1 MGDGTREEVEAYG
14 PTEEQDQQQF
24 EAEVQQW
31 EREERE
37 IKFIEKV
44 QKSRGFDWEPAYN
57 AWLDKYGHSD
67 DDWWKTLDKEKQDAG
82 DGHSG
87 TETKETLPSK

>member
-1 MGDGTREEVEAYG
+1 MGDGTQAEVEAYG

-37 IKFIEKV
+37 LKFIEKV
-44 QKSRGFDWEPAYN
+44 RKAKEFS
-57 AWLDKYGHSD
+57 
-67 DDWWKTLDKEKQDAG
+67 DWWQTLDKDTDYIKEHDDASN
-82 DGHSG
+82 GHN
-87 TETKETLPSK
+87 

>member
-1 MGDGTREEVEAYG
+1 MGDGTREEVEACG

-24 EAEVQQW
+24 EEEVQQW

-37 IKFIEKV
+37 VTFIRKA
-44 QKSRGFDWEPAYN
+44 QKARWGWEAEYN
-57 AWLDKYGHSD
+57 VWLDTYGHSD
-67 DDWWKTLDKEKQDAG
+67 CDWWKPLDEEMKDAS

>member
-1 MGDGTREEVEAYG
+1 MGDGSRAEIDAYG

-37 IKFIEKV
+37 LKIIEKV
-44 QKSRGFDWEPAYN
+44 RKAREFS
-57 AWLDKYGHSD
+57 
-67 DDWWKTLDKEKQDAG
+67 DWWQTLDKDTDYIKEHDDASN
-82 DGHSG
+82 GHS
-87 TETKETLPSK
+87 

>member
-1 MGDGTREEVEAYG
+1 MGDGSRAEIEAYG

-37 IKFIEKV
+37 LKFIEKV
-44 QKSRGFDWEPAYN
+44 RKAKEFS
-57 AWLDKYGHSD
+57 
-67 DDWWKTLDKEKQDAG
+67 DWWQTLDKDTDYIKEHDDASNG
-82 DGHSG
+82 NS
-87 TETKETLPSK
+87 

>member
-1 MGDGTREEVEAYG
+1 MGDGSRAEIEAYG

-37 IKFIEKV
+37 LAFIEKV
-44 QKSRGFDWEPAYN
+44 RKAREFS
-57 AWLDKYGHSD
+57 
-67 DDWWKTLDKEKQDAG
+67 DWWQTLDKDTDYIREHDDASN
-82 DGHSG
+82 GHS
-87 TETKETLPSK
+87 

>member
-1 MGDGTREEVEAYG
+1 MGDGSRAEIEAYG

-37 IKFIEKV
+37 LKFIEKV
-44 QKSRGFDWEPAYN
+44 RKAKEFS
-57 AWLDKYGHSD
+57 
-67 DDWWKTLDKEKQDAG
+67 DWWQTLDKDTDYIKEHDDASN
-82 DGHSG
+82 GHN
-87 TETKETLPSK
+87 

>member
-1 MGDGTREEVEAYG
+1 MGDGSRAEIEAYG

-37 IKFIEKV
+37 LKCIENV
-44 QKSRGFDWEPAYN
+44 RN
-57 AWLDKYGHSD
+57 AKEFS
-67 DDWWKTLDKEKQDAG
+67 DWWQTLDKDTDYIKEHDDASN
-82 DGHSG
+82 GHN
-87 TETKETLPSK
+87 

>member
-1 MGDGTREEVEAYG
+1 MGDGSRAEIGAYG

-37 IKFIEKV
+37 LKFIEKV
-44 QKSRGFDWEPAYN
+44 RKAKEFS
-57 AWLDKYGHSD
+57 
-67 DDWWKTLDKEKQDAG
+67 DWWQTLDKDTDYIKEHDDASN
-82 DGHSG
+82 GHN
-87 TETKETLPSK
+87 

>member
-1 MGDGTREEVEAYG
+1 MGDGTQAEIEAYG

-37 IKFIEKV
+37 LKFIEKV
-44 QKSRGFDWEPAYN
+44 RKAKEFS
-57 AWLDKYGHSD
+57 
-67 DDWWKTLDKEKQDAG
+67 DWWQTLDKDTDYIKEHDDASNG
-82 DGHSG
+82 NS
-87 TETKETLPSK
+87 

>member
-1 MGDGTREEVEAYG
+1 MGDGSRAEIEAYG

-37 IKFIEKV
+37 LAFIDKV
-44 QKSRGFDWEPAYN
+44 KEAREFS
-57 AWLDKYGHSD
+57 
-67 DDWWKTLDKEKQDAG
+67 DWWQTLDKDTDYIKEHDDASN
-82 DGHSG
+82 GHS
-87 TETKETLPSK
+87 

>member
-1 MGDGTREEVEAYG
+1 MGDGTRAEVEAYG

-37 IKFIEKV
+37 VEFIRKAQRAREF
-44 QKSRGFDWEPAYN
+44 S
-57 AWLDKYGHSD
+57 
-67 DDWWKTLDKEKQDAG
+67 DWWKTLDKDTDYIKEHDNASN
-82 DGHSG
+82 GHS
-87 TETKETLPSK
+87 

>member
-1 MGDGTREEVEAYG
+1 MGDGTQAEIEAYG

-37 IKFIEKV
+37 LKFIEKV
-44 QKSRGFDWEPAYN
+44 RKAKEFS
-57 AWLDKYGHSD
+57 
-67 DDWWKTLDKEKQDAG
+67 DWWQTLDKDTDYIKEHDDASNG
-82 DGHSG
+82 LS
-87 TETKETLPSK
+87 

>member
-1 MGDGTREEVEAYG
+1 MGDGSRAEIEAYG

-37 IKFIEKV
+37 LAFIEKV
-44 QKSRGFDWEPAYN
+44 RKAREFS
-57 AWLDKYGHSD
+57 
-67 DDWWKTLDKEKQDAG
+67 DWWQTLDKDTDYIKEHDDASN
-82 DGHSG
+82 GHS
-87 TETKETLPSK
+87 

>member
-1 MGDGTREEVEAYG
+1 MGDGSRAEIEAYG

-37 IKFIEKV
+37 LKFIKKV
-44 QKSRGFDWEPAYN
+44 RKAKEFS
-57 AWLDKYGHSD
+57 
-67 DDWWKTLDKEKQDAG
+67 DWWQTLDKDTDYIKEHDDASN
-82 DGHSG
+82 GHS
-87 TETKETLPSK
+87 